1 MDGAGSSSAITV
13 SRVKEPQQCALRLL
27 PDQAWQAV
35 QGLIEVGGAG
45 LPNLARRLAA
55 AATPSATSAT
65 AAHQLP
71 VAWAALLAALHTC
84 AGVDAAPRDSAG
96 SNCHLLT
103 SCALRVLEQSGGGDA
118 MEAHQAGDLYAGGG
132 AGATTAAAPTT
143 PTTDLAVWSNPG
155 NVARLIK
162 QLAPACQ
169 LLCTAPGEVAGG
181 GGGSGGRAR
190 TCHTLAA
197 LLGLALLELPQPL
210 LPPQLT
216 QLCNSLV
223 RGVAI
228 GYLKF
233 ACASHLPGL
242 PVPAW

>member
-1 MDGAGSSSAITV
+1 
-13 SRVKEPQQCALRLL
+13 LL

-45 LPNLARRLAA
+45 LPHLARRLAAAAAA

-118 MEAHQAGDLYAGGG
+118 MEAHQAGDLNADGG
-132 AGATTAAAPTT
+132 AGATTAAAS
-143 PTTDLAVWSNPG
+143 TTDLAVWSNPG

-162 QLAPACQ
+162 RLAPACQ
-169 LLCTAPGEVAGG
+169 LLCTAPAEVADG

-223 RGVAI
+223 RGVAV

-233 ACASHLPGL
+233 AYASHLPGL